1 MTKESRPFTKREWIQ
16 LIITLTLIQAFF
28 WYVVF
33 ENSQSAS
40 ALGYVSFAGTLVSII
55 LAVLAIGY
63 TYGES
68 ISQKNKGNELANQI
82 TTLGTL
88 IEHVE
93 IEARS
98 LEKIQDIAKEL
109 TSFIGVYGK
118 DKQESTDYLAK
129 IQSNISNLTMTRGN
143 VSEDIGPQYKWKVD
157 KILNRRSPL
166 DEACLLMIKL
176 IERDQ
181 IGSGINAMAGILQ
194 DTLKETPMSLNNE
207 FFYGAI
213 YTQYSLLVNL
223 GLIEEDEDSSWF
235 KLSDDLSDFI
245 MNHMINIEKEKEKI
259 NGKVNK
265 GIKNTYSKL
274 LCELYS
280 ALTIELEVS

>member
-82 TTLGTL
+82 STLGSL

-98 LEKIQDIAKEL
+98 LEKIHDIAKEL

-118 DKQESTDYLAK
+118 DKQESTDSLAK
-129 IQSNISNLTMTRGN
+129 IHNHILNLTMTIGN
-143 VSEDIGPQYKWKVD
+143 VSNDVGPQYKWKV
-157 KILNRRSPL
+157 KTIFNRRSPL
-166 DEACLLMIKL
+166 DEVCLLMITL
-176 IERDQ
+176 IEREQ
-181 IGSGINAMAGILQ
+181 KGAGISGMSPILREY
-194 DTLKETPMSLNNE
+194 LNETPLSLSHE
-207 FFYGAI
+207 FFYGPYI
-213 YTQYSLLVNL
+213 LNIQY
-223 GLIEEDEDSSWF
+223 W
-235 KLSDDLSDFI
+235 
-245 MNHMINIEKEKEKI
+245 
-259 NGKVNK
+259 
-265 GIKNTYSKL
+265 
-274 LCELYS
+274 
-280 ALTIELEVS
+280 